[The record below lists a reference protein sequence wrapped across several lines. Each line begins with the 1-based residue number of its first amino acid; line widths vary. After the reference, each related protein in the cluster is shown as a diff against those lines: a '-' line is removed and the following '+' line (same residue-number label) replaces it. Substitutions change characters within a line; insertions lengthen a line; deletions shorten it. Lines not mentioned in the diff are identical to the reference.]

1 MEGYSKSKHD
11 SRKRRRSRS
20 YDRNPQRSRSR
31 ERSDNRYE
39 RNRKSSPDKYT
50 KSHRSY
56 RDRSNP
62 GSSRHSESHSTSGS
76 REKTENYETEFSYVD
91 FKVELNR
98 LLFCGTGN
106 DQLVLDLEDFWKFV
120 IKYEGLLKKNG
131 KPILN
136 ETLPDISKCNESGM
150 PTEYSKVHCIN
161 FKMRIGIEELCSR
174 ISPYDREYDKKKKRL
189 TKNIVQQFVDVVM
202 LYLDF
207 KNKEKFQKLK
217 ALRKFQS
224 ELPVAEYRY
233 RIHTFATSSNNTND
247 PKCYGCDM

>member
-1 MEGYSKSKHD
+1 MEGYSKSRHG

-20 YDRNPQRSRSR
+20 YDRNPQVSRSR

-39 RNRKSSPDKYT
+39 RNRKSSPDKFT

-56 RDRSNP
+56 RDCSNP
-62 GSSRHSESHSTSGS
+62 GSSRHSETRSASDS
-76 REKTENYETEFSYVD
+76 REKPDSYGTEFSFVD
-91 FKVELNR
+91 FKIELNR
-98 LLFCGTGN
+98 LLFSGAGN
-106 DQLVLDLEDFWKFV
+106 DQLVLDLEDLWKFV

-131 KPILN
+131 KPILV
-136 ETLPDISKCNESGM
+136 ETLPDISKCDESGM
-150 PTEYSKVHCIN
+150 PSEYSKVHCIN
-161 FKMRIGIEELCSR
+161 FKLRIGIEELYSR
-174 ISPYDREYDKKKKRL
+174 ISPYDREYDRKKKRL
-189 TKNIVQQFVDVVM
+189 TKNLVQQFVDVVM

-233 RIHTFATSSNNTND
+233 EN
-247 PKCYGCDM
+247 KCFQFQLHICSR